1 MHYIV
6 VHRLPSRQPE
16 VAGRMLASRVVAP
29 PPLVALLVLSPVRF
43 PNSGAPAAQPAFLRG
58 VTALHNFQYE
68 DAAEAFLEAQSIDRD
83 FALAYWGEAMA
94 YNQTLWLNQD
104 ADKAREIL
112 LRLGPTPEARAAKA
126 KTAREKAYLRA
137 VEMLFGSGE
146 RGARE
151 RAYADEMRRLAVS
164 YPKDPEAQSF
174 FALSLLGLTARSP
187 ALFREGGDDQHP
199 HALVGSEIQK
209 EAAATLQRVLARNPD
224 HPGALHY
231 LIHDYDD
238 PDHARLALPAARAYA
253 KVAPE

>member
-1 MHYIV
+1 AA
-6 VHRLPSRQPE
+6 HRPDWR
-16 VAGRMLASRVVAP
+16 
-29 PPLVALLVLSPVRF
+29 
-43 PNSGAPAAQPAFLRG
+43 
-58 VTALHNFQYE
+58 
-68 DAAEAFLEAQSIDRD
+68 
-83 FALAYWGEAMA
+83 
-94 YNQTLWLNQD
+94 NQD

-137 VEMLFGSGE
+137 VEMLFWSGE

-253 KVAPE
+253 KVAPASSHALHMPAHIFLQLGMWSDAAAPNPRRWRSPSFRGGRGPSSPATGRATWR